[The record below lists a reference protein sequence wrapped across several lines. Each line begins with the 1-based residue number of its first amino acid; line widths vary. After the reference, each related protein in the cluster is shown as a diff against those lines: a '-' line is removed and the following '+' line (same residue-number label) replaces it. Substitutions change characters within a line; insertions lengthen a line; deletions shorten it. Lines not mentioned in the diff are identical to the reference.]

1 MTISVVRRKDLTWS
15 RIAHE
20 FVGDD
25 HGGIS
30 LTFLLV
36 DAEPGRGPSLHTH
49 PYDEVIIVLDGQAT
63 LDDGRA
69 QRVVS
74 AGDIVVIP
82 AGQVHGFVNS
92 GEGPL
97 RQVDI
102 HASGHFVTEWL
113 DAAAE

>member
-1 MTISVVRRKDLTWS
+1 MTISVVRRNALPWS

-25 HGGIS
+25 HGGVA

-49 PYDEVIIVLDGQAT
+49 PYDEVIIVLEGQAT
-63 LDDGRA
+63 LDDGQA

-74 AGDIVVIP
+74 AGDVVVIP
-82 AGQVHGFVNS
+82 ADQVHGFVNS

-113 DAAAE
+113 EAAPE

>member
-1 MTISVVRRKDLTWS
+1 MTIVVVRRQDLPWS
-15 RIAHE
+15 EIAHE

-25 HGGIS
+25 QGR
-30 LTFLLV
+30 LPFTFLLV

-49 PYDEVIIVLDGQAT
+49 PYEEVLIVLEGEAT

-69 QRVVS
+69 TRVVS
-74 AGDIVVIP
+74 AGDVVVIP
-82 AGQVHGFVNS
+82 AGQPHGFVNS

-102 HASGHFVTEWL
+102 HASPRFVTDWL
-113 DAAAE
+113 